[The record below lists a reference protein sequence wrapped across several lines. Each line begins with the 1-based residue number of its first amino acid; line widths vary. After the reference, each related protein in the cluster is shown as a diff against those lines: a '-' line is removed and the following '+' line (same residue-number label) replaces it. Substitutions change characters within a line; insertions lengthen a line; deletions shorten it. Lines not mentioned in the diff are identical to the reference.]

1 MPTKQTTKQ
10 KLNRIMGV
18 TGWTRKKM
26 ARLVGASERS
36 VWLWSKGRP
45 IGQVVHMERIDW
57 LYAEIV
63 EPFICDI
70 EKRADV
76 AEKKMLQREIKG
88 LADNNICKP

>member
-1 MPTKQTTKQ
+1 MTPKQ

-26 ARLVGASERS
+26 ARLAGASEKS

-45 IGQVVHMERIDW
+45 VGQAVHAERIDW
-57 LYAEIV
+57 SYKEIV
-63 EPFICDI
+63 EPFVCEI
-70 EKRADV
+70 EKRADE